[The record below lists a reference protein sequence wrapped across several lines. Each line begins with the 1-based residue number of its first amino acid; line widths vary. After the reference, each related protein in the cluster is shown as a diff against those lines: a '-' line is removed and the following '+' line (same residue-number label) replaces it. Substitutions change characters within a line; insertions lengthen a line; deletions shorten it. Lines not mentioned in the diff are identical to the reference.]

1 MMGRIPPPRFRNET
15 GLPEELVA
23 VVELG
28 AVASACDLG
37 SAPPPPSPP
46 TARG

>member
-1 MMGRIPPPRFRNET
+1 MMGWISPPRFGNEI
-15 GLPEELVA
+15 GLPE
-23 VVELG
+23 ELG
-28 AVASACDLG
+28 AVASSCDLG